1 MFPSWMKS
9 RSRLGKWL
17 DRKGV
22 TQEWLVK
29 ETRISRSSISDLCDS
44 TVGSPRSETRSKII
58 NALRQ
63 VDPNVS
69 ASDFW

>member
-1 MFPSWMKS
+1 MFPSWIKS

-29 ETRISRSSISDLCDS
+29 ETGISRSSISDLCDD
-44 TVGSPRSETRSKII
+44 TVSSPRSETRSRII
-58 NALRQ
+58 KTLRQ

>member
-1 MFPSWMKS
+1 M
-9 RSRLGKWL
+9 RL

-29 ETRISRSSISDLCDS
+29 ETGISQSSMSDLCDG
-44 TVGSPRSETRSKII
+44 TVDSPRSETRSKITR
-58 NALRQ
+58 ALRQ

-69 ASDFW
+69 ALDFW